1 MAVPANVSFALH
13 RIVGADAGDLLD
25 WMNSVEANR
34 SELSELVT
42 VYSSEARMHTDL
54 RSAELRREM
63 AELRSELKVEMA
75 ELKGEMGKL
84 KGEMGKLRAELN
96 EEMADLRGELKGEI
110 AELRGDM
117 RAGFAA
123 IDTRFAKQD
132 AAFGQL
138 MQTRSAGWSACG
150 PPAPW
155 RLS

>member
-1 MAVPANVSFALH
+1 MAVPANVSFALQ
-13 RIVGADAGDLLD
+13 RIVGDDAADLLD

-34 SELSELVT
+34 SELRELVT
-42 VYSSEARMHTDL
+42 VYTSEARMHTDL
-54 RSAELRREM
+54 KTADLRREM

-75 ELKGEMGKL
+75 EL
-84 KGEMGKLRAELN
+84 
-96 EEMADLRGELKGEI
+96 RGELKGEM

-138 MQTRSAGWSACG
+138 MQTQQRWMVGLWATSTVALVVAILGAFV
-150 PPAPW
+150 A
-155 RLS
+155 R